1 MNEFVYFVQSKYPMK
16 DLNDTLVKLASLV
29 IRLCIILSKNEIDL
43 MAIQCLCCNIIIYM
57 TQTQIFFN
65 VPLENQTRINFN
77 GINNLDLLN
86 KILIASRNYLYTAHE
101 LYYQVWTMDRK
112 IPILLLQSQ
121 QLVYCILNAG
131 KFFRLDNLTFRAMQT
146 STNTLAIERF
156 LFIKRYPHLAN
167 EVISRILVDI
177 YYALPE
183 QGSYTDLITA
193 RNKVKNSDLLPL
205 REHVRM
211 LTETIKHMRHEQ
223 GLSYETIAIRFSE
236 MWNQNHR
243 PWLDNGLN
251 IKMMI
256 QPLINTLRVGNFS
269 VQWNKNFPDTKL
281 FRISGERFLNQEE
294 FNGQWLEIEQ

>member
-1 MNEFVYFVQSKYPMK
+1 M
-16 DLNDTLVKLASLV
+16 
-29 IRLCIILSKNEIDL
+29 
-43 MAIQCLCCNIIIYM
+43 
-57 TQTQIFFN
+57 QTQMFFN

-77 GINNLDLLN
+77 GINNLELLN
-86 KILIASRNYLYTAHE
+86 KILISGRNYLCTAHE
-101 LYYQVWTMDRK
+101 LYYQIWTMDRK
-112 IPILLLQSQ
+112 IPILLLQLQ
-121 QLVYCILNAG
+121 QLVYCLLEAG
-131 KFFRLDNLTFRAMQT
+131 KFFKLDNLTFRAMQT
-146 STNTLAIERF
+146 STNMLAIERF

-167 EVISRILVDI
+167 EVINRIFVDL

-183 QGSYTDLITA
+183 QGSYTDLIIA

-223 GLSYETIAIRFSE
+223 GLSYENIAIRFSD

-243 PWLDNGLN
+243 LWLDNGLN

-256 QPLINTLRVGNFS
+256 QPLLDTLRVGNFS
-269 VQWNKNFPDTKL
+269 VQWNKNFPDPKL
-281 FRISGERFLNQEE
+281 FRISGERFLNKEE